1 MTTYVDSNFTA
12 IPALDSDA
20 SERLRARLM
29 AQRAEQIA
37 LVAEREKTMVDLTGQ
52 SDVDSILER
61 ELAEASAARA
71 RDAIDEID
79 DAFARMDAGT
89 YGVCRACDGP
99 IAAERLQVLP
109 HARLCIRC
117 SSEERERTR

>member
-12 IPALDSDA
+12 VPTLDSDA

-29 AQRAEQIA
+29 AQRADQVA
-37 LVAEREKTMVDLTGQ
+37 LVAEREMTMTDLTGQ

-71 RDAIDEID
+71 REAIEDID
-79 DAFARMDAGT
+79 DALARMDVGA
-89 YGVCRACDGP
+89 YGVCSACGGP
-99 IAAERLQVLP
+99 IAAERLEVLP

>member
-1 MTTYVDSNFTA
+1 
-12 IPALDSDA
+12 
-20 SERLRARLM
+20 M

>member
-12 IPALDSDA
+12 IPTLDSDA

-29 AQRAEQIA
+29 AQRADQVA
-37 LVAEREKTMVDLTGQ
+37 LVAEREKTMTDLTGQ

-71 RDAIDEID
+71 RDAIEEID
-79 DAFARMDAGT
+79 DALARMDVGT
-89 YGVCRACDGP
+89 YGVCSACGGP
-99 IAAERLQVLP
+99 IAAERLEVLP